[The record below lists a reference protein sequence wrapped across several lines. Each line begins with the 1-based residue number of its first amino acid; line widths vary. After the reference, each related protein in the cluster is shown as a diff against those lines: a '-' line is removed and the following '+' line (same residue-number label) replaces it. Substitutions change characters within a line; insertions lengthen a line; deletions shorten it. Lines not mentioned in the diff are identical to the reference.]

1 MADAHP
7 GLPEFDYIKPAS
19 LAEASKFL
27 VDHAGEA
34 RPFMGGTDTFVR
46 MRDGVWKDRYLVD
59 VKHLDGTSDLGFDSK
74 LGLTLGA
81 GVPMNTLIAS
91 PEVQEHY
98 PLLAQA
104 AKTVAAYQLR
114 NRATVVGNIC
124 NASPAGDTIGACLVY
139 EGIMI
144 IYGPSGRREESLR
157 TFFKGPGQ
165 TVLSPGDIALA
176 IRLPIPPAGHAGRYL
191 KLGRNRLS
199 DLAIVGVTALGYPD
213 TETASGFRFRLALA
227 AVAPTPLIP
236 NEAEKILTE
245 GPLDSATIDKAA
257 EAAMNAS
264 SPIDDVRGSARYR
277 RMMVRNLTR
286 QAVESVVSE
295 LS

>member
-7 GLPEFDYIKPAS
+7 GLPEFDYIRPAS
-19 LAEASKFL
+19 LAEASEFL
-27 VDHAGEA
+27 AEHAGEA

-59 VKHLDGTSDLGFDSK
+59 VKHLDGTSELSFDPK
-74 LGLTLGA
+74 LGLLMGA
-81 GVPMNTLIAS
+81 GIPMNALIAS
-91 PEVQEHY
+91 ADVQEHY

-139 EGIMI
+139 DGILI
-144 IYGPSGRREESLR
+144 VHGPSGRREEPLR

-165 TVLSPGDIALA
+165 TVLAPGDIAVA
-176 IRLPIPPAGHAGRYL
+176 IRLPVPPAGHVGRYL

-199 DLAIVGVTALGYPD
+199 DLAIVGVTALAYPD
-213 TETASGFRFRLALA
+213 PDTASGYQFRLALA
-227 AVAPTPLIP
+227 AVAPTPLVP
-236 NEAEKILTE
+236 EEAEKILAE
-245 GPLDSATIDKAA
+245 GPLDEATISRAA
-257 EAAMNAS
+257 EAAMQAS

-286 QAVESVVSE
+286 QAVQSVLAD

>member
-1 MADAHP
+1 MADPHP
-7 GLPEFDYIKPAS
+7 GLPEFDYIRPAS
-19 LAEASKFL
+19 LADASRFL
-27 VDHAGEA
+27 ADHSGEA

-59 VKHLDGTSDLGFDSK
+59 VKHLDGTSDLNFDPK
-74 LGLTLGA
+74 LGLTIGA
-81 GVPMNTLIAS
+81 GVPMNALIAS

-104 AKTVAAYQLR
+104 AKTVASYQLR

-124 NASPAGDTIGACLVY
+124 NASPAGDTIGACIVY
-139 EGIMI
+139 EGILI
-144 IYGPSGRREESLR
+144 VHGPDGRREEPLR

-165 TVLSPGDIALA
+165 TVLAPGDIALA
-176 IRLPIPPAGHAGRYL
+176 IRLPKPPAGHAGRYL

-199 DLAIVGVTALGYPD
+199 DLAIVGVTALGFPD
-213 TETASGFRFRLALA
+213 ADSGSGFRFRLALA
-227 AVAPTPLIP
+227 AVAPTPLVP
-236 NEAEKILTE
+236 EEAEKILAE
-245 GPLDSATIDKAA
+245 GPLDQATIAKAA

-277 RMMVRNLTR
+277 RLMVRNLTR
-286 QAVESVVSE
+286 LAIDSVVGE